1 MQFLKK
7 ELNILI
13 IGDHPLITEAYKMIF
28 FDNNTYDINSQIAKS
43 YGEAL
48 VILNS
53 NNFDVVFIDFEL
65 SSSNDTSPISGERLT
80 ILIRSKFPKMKIIVE
95 ISENKARL
103 FSILKGIPFHG
114 LLIKKDVTPET
125 IHNALHSVF
134 TGISYYSLTALALKT
149 ATEKQAFVLDELD
162 FKILQNLSQGV
173 RTKNLVKFIPLT
185 LSAIEKRKSRIKEH
199 FNVKSDESLLDK
211 VRKEGFL

>member
-1 MQFLKK
+1 MKK

-13 IGDHPLITEAYKMIF
+13 IGDHPIITEAYKRIF
-28 FDNNTYDINSQIAKS
+28 FDNNNYEINSHIVKS

-65 SSSNDTSPISGERLT
+65 SSSNDNLHISGERLT
-80 ILIRSKFPKMKIIVE
+80 ILIRSKFPKTKIILE
-95 ISENKARL
+95 ISENKAKM
-103 FSILKGIPFHG
+103 FSILKNIPFHA
-114 LLIKKDVTPET
+114 LLIKKDATPE
-125 IHNALHSVF
+125 IILEALDVVLAGNSF
-134 TGISYYSLTALALKT
+134 YSLTVTALKII
-149 ATEKQAFVLDELD
+149 AEKQTFILDELD

-173 RTKNLVKFIPLT
+173 RTKNLVKFIPLS
-185 LSAIEKRKSRIKEH
+185 LSAIEKRKSKIKEL

-211 VRKEGFL
+211 VRKEGFI